1 MKIKSIEWRNIGS
14 FGNKIQRL
22 DFSEDGELWQLY
34 GRVGRGKSTILSLP
48 ILAFYGKNK
57 DTKVGDIA
65 NRINKNGWIKVE
77 VEVGNVNYII
87 ERGFSPSSLS
97 IIKNGENIDR
107 ARDMQSIIDNEIV
120 GLPYHIFTNILSLSL
135 NSFKSFINMT
145 PNDKRQIID
154 KIFSLEIINKIYE
167 FIKKDLKE
175 LGQAI
180 NSLDNQIYSFEQTIT
195 QSKKELDKLKNNKDL
210 DIDNKLISYNNLL
223 TEIDKQL
230 TTNITSYNE
239 HISKLQEAET
249 SVNNFRLLYNNI
261 NNEIKNINEKIN
273 LFNQHKCP
281 TCGNNFDTDEFESIK
296 DNLKKEINEK
306 TEILNMH
313 KNNIDAY
320 NDYISKLKNNISIL
334 TQNNSSL
341 QINKSSILNEIK
353 RLKSDA
359 KNENEFEAINN
370 IIKNAEEN
378 KFILEKNKNEYNK
391 NVNYLQILNSI
402 YDAEGIKKTIMSNYI
417 PTLNEEIK
425 TALINLSF
433 PYLLEF
439 DDNFNAHLKYLGEDI
454 PISSLSTGETKNV
467 DLAVLISMIKIIK
480 RKYPQINLICLD
492 ETVSSIDPESCID
505 IIKLLKD
512 IAEDLQLNMLIVSH
526 VQLPVEYFNKRLE
539 IYKNIGFSDINIID

>member
-97 IIKNGENIDR
+97 IIKNGESIDR

-273 LFNQHKCP
+273 LFNQHRCP

-320 NDYISKLKNNISIL
+320 SDYISKLKNNISIL

>member
-1 MKIKSIEWRNIGS
+1 M
-14 FGNKIQRL
+14 
-22 DFSEDGELWQLY
+22 
-34 GRVGRGKSTILSLP
+34 
-48 ILAFYGKNK
+48 
-57 DTKVGDIA
+57 
-65 NRINKNGWIKVE
+65 
-77 VEVGNVNYII
+77 
-87 ERGFSPSSLS
+87 
-97 IIKNGENIDR
+97 
-107 ARDMQSIIDNEIV
+107 
-120 GLPYHIFTNILSLSL
+120 
-135 NSFKSFINMT
+135 
-145 PNDKRQIID
+145 
-154 KIFSLEIINKIYE
+154 
-167 FIKKDLKE
+167 
-175 LGQAI
+175 
-180 NSLDNQIYSFEQTIT
+180 
-195 QSKKELDKLKNNKDL
+195 
-210 DIDNKLISYNNLL
+210 
-223 TEIDKQL
+223 
-230 TTNITSYNE
+230 
-239 HISKLQEAET
+239 
-249 SVNNFRLLYNNI
+249 
-261 NNEIKNINEKIN
+261 
-273 LFNQHKCP
+273 FN
-281 TCGNNFDTDEFESIK
+281 
-296 DNLKKEINEK
+296 
-306 TEILNMH
+306 
-313 KNNIDAY
+313 
-320 NDYISKLKNNISIL
+320 ISKLKNNISIL